1 MMTNQELSEL
11 LAVLGIKDDIVNVTK
26 RDVNVAFRKRVSSW
40 GKSMKLMRPKVV
52 NLVKMFL
59 DKLLVNP
66 TKMMLKEE
74 WTMTLKPLLMMLK
87 NLQLSVVFAM
97 RCSLT
102 LLSVRSIWNL
112 THLNVICVIFSQ
124 KTKMN

>member
-1 MMTNQELSEL
+1 MTNQELSEL

-66 TKMMLKEE
+66 TKMMLK
-74 WTMTLKPLLMMLK
+74 PLLMMLK
-87 NLQLSVVFAM
+87 NLQLSVVLAM

>member
-52 NLVKMFL
+52 NLVKMY
-59 DKLLVNP
+59 LV
-66 TKMMLKEE
+66 KMYQKC
-74 WTMTLKPLLMMLK
+74 KPGSHEVPE
-87 NLQLSVVFAM
+87 NLCQNRA
-97 RCSLT
+97 
-102 LLSVRSIWNL
+102 
-112 THLNVICVIFSQ
+112 
-124 KTKMN
+124 